1 MAELPASD
9 GGSAIRLIAQVQEA
23 DSRREADL
31 RKIASTRR
39 YVLKNKRWERDA
51 VMNVRVTYES
61 GVGKQFEI
69 ISMENADGLQ
79 KRVFDKLLEGEMEA
93 SRKDSSN
100 VESGITLAN
109 YDFTFV
115 GEANLNGRECLLL
128 QLKPKRN
135 SKYLIEGKAWVDVK
149 EHSIVRVEGRTAK
162 SVSFWIG
169 KPYIVQNFRKVDDVW
184 VSASNQSTSDVKLI
198 GKTELTVDFIDYQLG
213 RQPEIARSAHPSGK

>member
-1 MAELPASD
+1 MAELRAPD

-61 GVGKQFEI
+61 GVGKHFEI

-135 SKYLIEGKAWVDVK
+135 SKYLIEGKAWVDAK
-149 EHSIVRVEGRTAK
+149 EHAIVRVEGRTAK

-184 VSASNQSTSDVKLI
+184 LSASNQSTSDVKLI

-213 RQPEIARSAHPSGK
+213 RQPEIARSAQPSGK